1 MIKVGEENGNKPSY
15 RSPSSPPLQGDY
27 SMNVE
32 EEKVIE
38 LIKNYFIP
46 NAPEHAIRDLSEVW
60 MLESELT
67 DYMNRKE
74 EIKKIIDKYL
84 KFHSY
89 VHIVLDNL
97 IELWLDKKI
106 SDDVFRE
113 IRGYFI
119 KMDYNMKERLIN
131 HLNERCRR

>member
-1 MIKVGEENGNKPSY
+1 
-15 RSPSSPPLQGDY
+15 
-27 SMNVE
+27 MNVE

-46 NAPEHAIRDLSEVW
+46 NAPEYVVKYISEIW

-74 EIKKIIDKYL
+74 EIEKIIDKYL
-84 KFHSY
+84 TFYSDIDT
-89 VHIVLDNL
+89 VMRNL
-97 IELWLDKKI
+97 TELWLNKTI
-106 SDDVFRE
+106 PYDVFLK

-131 HLNERCRR
+131 HLNERCKK